1 MYRGSKDDEC
11 IICHESLVRG
21 FDIFMIISNDEICY
35 KCRSFLNAKVSRGKL
50 FGLSIYSFYQ
60 YDDVSQLL
68 IRFKDYSDISLG
80 PIFLS
85 PYAFL
90 INTIFKDYTIVL
102 VPSSLKMLESRGF
115 NHLELMLRDIRLDKV
130 NCLKKS
136 DSIQRFS
143 SDRKVEF
150 KLIGNHK
157 FDKII
162 IFDDVVTSAN
172 SLKAAVEILAPISN
186 KIVLIS
192 VINNYKVR

>member
-35 KCRSFLNAKVSRGKL
+35 KCRSLLNAKVSRGKL